1 MDEITPLCEDCGYPV
16 GDLPAI
22 GHCPECGRAVADSLP
37 EHRKGS
43 PLQLLGGFKPFLH
56 TAGLVLSQP
65 RRTFRQVRIGPAS
78 ARLRAFM
85 LLNTTLAAAFLVTPW
100 VGVLMGDPSRN
111 ANLRPGVSPLVVRF
125 AVFVLATVGVA
136 GVLALLTWIE
146 HVGIRFVASKR
157 KWRLTKNAATQ
168 IVMHASVGWLAG
180 ASTNS
185 FLIPLLFTLIGGL
198 GRRLAGQPTGRLSN
212 LVFQSITIGWSL
224 VAIGMFAGFFVAMLW
239 YEILVYIGVRACK
252 FAADLPPDPDNPSR
266 APAGG

>member
-56 TAGLVLSQP
+56 TAGVVLSQP

-168 IVMHASVGWLAG
+168 IVMHASVGWVAG
-180 ASTNS
+180 A
-185 FLIPLLFTLIGGL
+185 LVGL
-198 GRRLAGQPTGRLSN
+198 KLWPVLVVSGIKSVLVINRSGTRLSSWI
-212 LVFQSITIGWSL
+212 SIYNAGGQIFI
-224 VAIGMFAGFFVAMLW
+224 VALGIFVGFFVAMLW